1 MKKFD
6 VSILTVSVLIL
17 GLVVIGVSQAKE
29 SGDSTGAVVATI
41 GSTNITQNQVY
52 EEMKSNVGKEAMAN
66 VITTELIKLEGKA
79 QGVTVTDEDLDKV
92 INPIKEKLKT
102 PEKFQEYLDE
112 KGMDEKALRERTR
125 LLLQRDRLIE
135 KAFPTTD
142 KDITE
147 YYEKNKEKLGG
158 TLEQVRP
165 QVEEKVKERNR
176 RKNSK
181 EWLDSM
187 SKKYQVKVLDP
198 ALEAA
203 PEKE

>member
-52 EEMKSNVGKEAMAN
+52 EEMKGTVGKGAMAN
-66 VITTELIKLEGKA
+66 IITTELIKLEGKA

-181 EWLDSM
+181 SGWI
-187 SKKYQVKVLDP
+187 P
-198 ALEAA
+198 
-203 PEKE
+203 

>member
-52 EEMKSNVGKEAMAN
+52 EEMKGTVGKGAMAN
-66 VITTELIKLEGKA
+66 IITTELIKLEGKA

-176 RKNSK
+176 RKNSQ

>member
-41 GSTNITQNQVY
+41 AGTNITQNQVY
-52 EEMKSNVGKEAMAN
+52 EEMKERVGKEAMAN

-79 QGVTVTDEDLDKV
+79 QGVTVTDEDLDKI

-125 LLLQRDRLIE
+125 LLLQRDKLIE
-135 KAFPTTD
+135 KAFPTTE

-158 TLEQVRP
+158 TLDKVRP

-176 RKNSK
+176 RKNSQ
-181 EWLDSM
+181 EWLNSM

-198 ALEAA
+198 ALEAV

>member
-176 RKNSK
+176 RKNSQ

>member
-17 GLVVIGVSQAKE
+17 GLVVLGVSQAKE

-135 KAFPTTD
+135 KAFPTTE

-147 YYEKNKEKLGG
+147 YYEKNKDKLGG

-176 RKNSK
+176 RKNSQ